1 MFHITFLKSRKDQEK
16 AVESKEQEII
26 KIVKKIAHTFKEM
39 LARTREEVITSVSL
53 FYLEVVSKRYF
64 LLLPR
69 IKFIQASKK
78 LVSCDS
84 Q

>member
-1 MFHITFLKSRKDQEK
+1 MFHITFSKSRKDQEK
-16 AVESKEQEII
+16 TVESKEQEII
-26 KIVKKIAHTFKEM
+26 KIVKKTTHTFKEM

-53 FYLEVVSKRYF
+53 FYLEVASERYF

-69 IKFIQASKK
+69 IKFIQAPKK